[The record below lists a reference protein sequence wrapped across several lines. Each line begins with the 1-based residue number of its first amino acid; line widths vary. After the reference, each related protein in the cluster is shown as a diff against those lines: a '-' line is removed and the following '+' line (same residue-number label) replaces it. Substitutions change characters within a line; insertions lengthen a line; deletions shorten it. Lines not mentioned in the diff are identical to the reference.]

1 MSLVFIRK
9 LRAKVPAKLR
19 ISFRFVEKQALA
31 GLGVVPAEP

>member
-19 ISFRFVEKQALA
+19 IFRRFVEKQALA
-31 GLGVVPAEP
+31 GLCVVHAGP

>member
-9 LRAKVPAKLR
+9 LRTKVPAKVR

-31 GLGVVPAEP
+31 GLGVVHSSP